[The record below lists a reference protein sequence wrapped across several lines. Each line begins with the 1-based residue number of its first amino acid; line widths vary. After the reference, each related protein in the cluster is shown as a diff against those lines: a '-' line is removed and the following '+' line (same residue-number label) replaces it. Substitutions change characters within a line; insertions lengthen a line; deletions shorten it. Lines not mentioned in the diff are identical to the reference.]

1 MLIRLENNNTDK
13 IKESKISIKS
23 YRTIRVATSAILI
36 AVGLVLSYLNPFA
49 YFTLF
54 GTKIN
59 PFAHLI
65 NAISG
70 VLLGTIFALVVALGI
85 AILRFSLG
93 IGTIH
98 AFHGGMS
105 GALVVGLVSR
115 FLWHRKIEK
124 VEIAAFFEPLGTV
137 FIGGTIAY
145 LIAPFGGISVF
156 EGLLIYWGLF
166 AASCI
171 PGSILGY
178 IILIVLKRSG
188 ISRENFIESPH

>member
-1 MLIRLENNNTDK
+1 MENNNTDK

-70 VLLGTIFALVVALGI
+70 V
-85 AILRFSLG
+85 
-93 IGTIH
+93 
-98 AFHGGMS
+98 
-105 GALVVGLVSR
+105 
-115 FLWHRKIEK
+115 K
-124 VEIAAFFEPLGTV
+124 V
-137 FIGGTIAY
+137 FIRDWY
-145 LIAPFGGISVF
+145 DSCFSWWYVRSFGCRAGIKIFMAQKNRESRN
-156 EGLLIYWGLF
+156 
-166 AASCI
+166 SC
-171 PGSILGY
+171 
-178 IILIVLKRSG
+178 
-188 ISRENFIESPH
+188 FF